1 MSCEPEKARSLMR
14 PTIPLGPWRL
24 AIDLAAT
31 RAVNALDVHPAR
43 GCTCEDCQRWAQLHD
58 TLLPSTLA
66 EELRRIGIDPA
77 LPSDTY
83 GTDSIRVTYHCVGR
97 ILSGPPEFSPE
108 SGAGRHYESLT
119 EKPGEVAL
127 AVAYQASI
135 APAPP
140 AWATAELQPLIA
152 IDFWFLGRRSRAEG
166 E

>member
-1 MSCEPEKARSLMR
+1 MR

-43 GCTCEDCQRWAQLHD
+43 GCTCEDCQRWAQLHA
-58 TLLPSTLA
+58 TLLSPSLA

-97 ILSGPPEFSPE
+97 ILSGPPEFSSE
-108 SGAGRHYESLT
+108 SEDAGRHYESLT

-127 AVAYQASI
+127 AVAYQASV

-140 AWATAELQPLIA
+140 AWASTDLQPLIV
-152 IDFWFLGRRSRAEG
+152 IDLWFWGPRSAEG
-166 E
+166 R